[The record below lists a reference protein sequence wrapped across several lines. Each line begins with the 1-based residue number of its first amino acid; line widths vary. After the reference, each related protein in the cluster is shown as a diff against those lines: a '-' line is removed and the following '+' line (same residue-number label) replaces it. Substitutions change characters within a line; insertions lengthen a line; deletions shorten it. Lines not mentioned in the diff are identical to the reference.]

1 MAAKQEQ
8 ASMTAVPKVAGDK
21 EGNKYPVQ
29 KAVVKTVPKVEEEK
43 EESPYPVWE
52 WRGHEAGEEAE
63 QKRLQRAGEEQARA
77 LNYCIKTSRSPSE
90 TAKLVQILGPKQ
102 TAVLQVT
109 DVKFAKLGKDEAK
122 LEARRHASTS
132 SKDAADVVATAKS
145 TSE

>member
-8 ASMTAVPKVAGDK
+8 ASMTAVPKVEGEK
-21 EGNKYPVQ
+21 EGSKYPAQ
-29 KAVVKTVPKVEEEK
+29 KAVVKTEPKVEEEK
-43 EESPYPVWE
+43 ED
-52 WRGHEAGEEAE
+52 EAGEEAE

-122 LEARRHASTS
+122 LAARRHASTS
-132 SKDAADVVATAKS
+132 NKDAADVVATAKS

>member
-8 ASMTAVPKVAGDK
+8 ASMTAVPKVEGEK
-21 EGNKYPVQ
+21 EGSKYPAQ
-29 KAVVKTVPKVEEEK
+29 KAVVKTAPKVEEEK
-43 EESPYPVWE
+43 ED
-52 WRGHEAGEEAE
+52 EAGEEAE

-90 TAKLVQILGPKQ
+90 TAKLVHILGPKQ

-122 LEARRHASTS
+122 LAARRHASTS

>member
-8 ASMTAVPKVAGDK
+8 ASMTAVPKVEGEK
-21 EGNKYPVQ
+21 EGSKYPAQ
-29 KAVVKTVPKVEEEK
+29 KAVVKTEPKVEEEK
-43 EESPYPVWE
+43 ED
-52 WRGHEAGEEAE
+52 EAGEEAE

-90 TAKLVQILGPKQ
+90 TAKLLEILGPKQ

-122 LEARRHASTS
+122 LAARRHASTS

>member
-8 ASMTAVPKVAGDK
+8 ASMTAVPKVEGEK
-21 EGNKYPVQ
+21 EGSKYPAQ
-29 KAVVKTVPKVEEEK
+29 KAVVKTEPKVEEEK
-43 EESPYPVWE
+43 ED
-52 WRGHEAGEEAE
+52 EAGEEAE

-109 DVKFAKLGKDEAK
+109 DVKFAKLGKDEAR
-122 LEARRHASTS
+122 EAARRHASTS

>member
-8 ASMTAVPKVAGDK
+8 ASMTAVPKVEGEK
-21 EGNKYPVQ
+21 EGSKYPAQ
-29 KAVVKTVPKVEEEK
+29 KAVVKTAPKVEEEK
-43 EESPYPVWE
+43 ED
-52 WRGHEAGEEAE
+52 EAGEEAE

-90 TAKLVQILGPKQ
+90 TAKLLHILGPKQ

-122 LEARRHASTS
+122 LAARRHASTS

>member
-8 ASMTAVPKVAGDK
+8 ASMTAVPKVEGEK
-21 EGNKYPVQ
+21 EGSKYPAQ
-29 KAVVKTVPKVEEEK
+29 KAVVKTEPKVEEEK
-43 EESPYPVWE
+43 ED
-52 WRGHEAGEEAE
+52 EAGEEAE

-122 LEARRHASTS
+122 LAARRHASTS

>member
-8 ASMTAVPKVAGDK
+8 ASMTAVPKVEGEK
-21 EGNKYPVQ
+21 EGSKYPAQ
-29 KAVVKTVPKVEEEK
+29 KAVVKTAPKVEEEK
-43 EESPYPVWE
+43 ED
-52 WRGHEAGEEAE
+52 EAGEEAE

-109 DVKFAKLGKDEAK
+109 DVKFAKLGKDEAMWA
-122 LEARRHASTS
+122 ARRHASTS

>member
-8 ASMTAVPKVAGDK
+8 ASMTAVPKVEGEK
-21 EGNKYPVQ
+21 EGSKYLAQ
-29 KAVVKTVPKVEEEK
+29 KAVVKTAPKVEEEK
-43 EESPYPVWE
+43 ED
-52 WRGHEAGEEAE
+52 EAGEEAE

-122 LEARRHASTS
+122 LAARRHASTS

>member
-8 ASMTAVPKVAGDK
+8 ASMTAVPKVEGEK
-21 EGNKYPVQ
+21 EGSKYPAQ
-29 KAVVKTVPKVEEEK
+29 KAVVKTAPKVEEEK
-43 EESPYPVWE
+43 ED
-52 WRGHEAGEEAE
+52 EAGEEAE

-90 TAKLVQILGPKQ
+90 TAKLVHILGPKQ

-109 DVKFAKLGKDEAK
+109 DVKFAKLGKDAAK
-122 LEARRHASTS
+122 LEVRHHASTS

>member
-8 ASMTAVPKVAGDK
+8 ASMTAVPKVEGEK
-21 EGNKYPVQ
+21 EGSKYPAQ
-29 KAVVKTVPKVEEEK
+29 KAVVKTAPKVEEEK
-43 EESPYPVWE
+43 ED
-52 WRGHEAGEEAE
+52 EAGEEAE

-77 LNYCIKTSRSPSE
+77 LHHCIKTSRSPSE
-90 TAKLVQILGPKQ
+90 TAKLVHILGPKQ

-122 LEARRHASTS
+122 LAARRHASTS

>member
-8 ASMTAVPKVAGDK
+8 ASMTAVPKVEGEK
-21 EGNKYPVQ
+21 EGSKYPAQ
-29 KAVVKTVPKVEEEK
+29 KAVVKTAPKVEEEK
-43 EESPYPVWE
+43 ED
-52 WRGHEAGEEAE
+52 EAGEEAE

-122 LEARRHASTS
+122 LAARRHASTS

>member
-8 ASMTAVPKVAGDK
+8 ASMTAVPKVEGEK
-21 EGNKYPVQ
+21 EGSKYPAQ
-29 KAVVKTVPKVEEEK
+29 KAVVKTAPKVEEEK
-43 EESPYPVWE
+43 ED
-52 WRGHEAGEEAE
+52 EAGEEAE

-90 TAKLVQILGPKQ
+90 TAKLVHILGPKQ

-109 DVKFAKLGKDEAK
+109 DVKLAELGKERAKLA
-122 LEARRHASTS
+122 ARRHASTS

>member
-8 ASMTAVPKVAGDK
+8 ASMPAVPKVEGEK
-21 EGNKYPVQ
+21 EGSKHPVQ
-29 KAVVKTVPKVEEEK
+29 KAVAKTAPKVEEEK
-43 EESPYPVWE
+43 EESRYPVWE
-52 WRGHEAGEEAE
+52 KWGHEAGEEAE

-90 TAKLVQILGPKQ
+90 TAKLLEILGPKQ
-102 TAVLQVT
+102 TAMLQVT
-109 DVKFAKLGKDEAK
+109 DVKFAKLGKDAAK
-122 LEARRHASTS
+122 LEASSHASSS

>member
-8 ASMTAVPKVAGDK
+8 ASMTAVPKVEGEK
-21 EGNKYPVQ
+21 EGSKYPAQ
-29 KAVVKTVPKVEEEK
+29 KAVVKTAPKVEEEK
-43 EESPYPVWE
+43 ED
-52 WRGHEAGEEAE
+52 EAGEEAE

-90 TAKLVQILGPKQ
+90 TAKLLEILGPKQ

-122 LEARRHASTS
+122 LAARRHASTS

>member
-8 ASMTAVPKVAGDK
+8 ASMTAVPKVEGEK
-21 EGNKYPVQ
+21 EGSKYPAQ
-29 KAVVKTVPKVEEEK
+29 KAVVKTAPKVEEEK
-43 EESPYPVWE
+43 ED
-52 WRGHEAGEEAE
+52 EAGEEAE

-109 DVKFAKLGKDEAK
+109 DVKLAELGKERAR
-122 LEARRHASTS
+122 LAARRHASTS

>member
-1 MAAKQEQ
+1 
-8 ASMTAVPKVAGDK
+8 MTAVPKVEGEK
-21 EGNKYPVQ
+21 EGSKYPAQ
-29 KAVVKTVPKVEEEK
+29 KAVVKTAPKVEEEK
-43 EESPYPVWE
+43 ED
-52 WRGHEAGEEAE
+52 EAGEEAE

-90 TAKLVQILGPKQ
+90 TAKLAQILGPKQ

-122 LEARRHASTS
+122 LAARRHASTS

>member
-1 MAAKQEQ
+1 
-8 ASMTAVPKVAGDK
+8 MTAVPKVEGEK
-21 EGNKYPVQ
+21 EGSKYPAQ
-29 KAVVKTVPKVEEEK
+29 KAVVKTAPKVEEEK
-43 EESPYPVWE
+43 ED
-52 WRGHEAGEEAE
+52 EAGEEAE

-122 LEARRHASTS
+122 LAARRHASTS